1 MIHFI
6 IIISICCKYLL
17 RYIFFIKK
25 QFAIGTYVLPL
36 VPTFN
41 TTYSSLISRIFS
53 TELLLFFSGVYI
65 QHTYTPPPPPL
76 LDLASHPQKNE
87 DANSII
93 IIKEKKQASFFST
106 TTELEDHDFD
116 VVDGLFIRHR
126 AVPRHSK

>member
-1 MIHFI
+1 M
-6 IIISICCKYLL
+6 
-17 RYIFFIKK
+17 
-25 QFAIGTYVLPL
+25 
-36 VPTFN
+36 
-41 TTYSSLISRIFS
+41 
-53 TELLLFFSGVYI
+53 YI
-65 QHTYTPPPPPL
+65 QHTYTPPPTPL